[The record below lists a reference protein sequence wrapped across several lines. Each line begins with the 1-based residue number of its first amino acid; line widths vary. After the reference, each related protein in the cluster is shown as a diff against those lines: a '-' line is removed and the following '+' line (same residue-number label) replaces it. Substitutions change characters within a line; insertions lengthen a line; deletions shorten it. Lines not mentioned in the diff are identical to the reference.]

1 MSASN
6 LDLLRKIT
14 PNAIL
19 DQEIASTI
27 PAIGTGNK
35 FTDRQS
41 MLLLR
46 LSLKERNKRAREI
59 WDDKGRARKVRT
71 SWYKGLSEQ
80 QLGTVGLSL
89 GLASD
94 TKSRSRRY
102 GDAKISASNDK
113 HSDDVD
119 PDGTEDGGKDAN
131 NRAEDDA
138 LNEKAGKKR
147 KYTEMAKNR
156 VSKEVKGSTK
166 AISTLL
172 ASRFATQ
179 VDQSGT
185 LKMSVGWLHDM
196 DGPTSKIHAGKITYC
211 NCRPAGNNMDSESE
225 VDHFV
230 DILLDMK
237 TLTLGRLLSQLD
249 DALIHSIPDAKW
261 GNLTLCAIEISRWI
275 GSDIFKATLQERFG
289 AKMTEEQV
297 EKASANLGFMQAF
310 VGYEYVSKGIAQA
323 TRLSLRA
330 E

>member
-27 PAIGTGNK
+27 SAVGTGNR
-35 FTDRQS
+35 FTDRQA

-46 LSLKERNKRAREI
+46 LSLKERNKRARDI
-59 WDDKGRARKVRT
+59 WDDKGRARKVRK
-71 SWYKGLSEQ
+71 SWYEGLSEQ

-94 TKSRSRRY
+94 TENRSRRY
-102 GDAKISASNDK
+102 GDAKMSASNDK
-113 HSDDVD
+113 HNDEVD
-119 PDGTEDGGKDAN
+119 PDETRDEGEDAS
-131 NRAEDDA
+131 NRAEDDT
-138 LNEKAGKKR
+138 LNKKDGKKR
-147 KYTEMAKNR
+147 KYTEMAR
-156 VSKEVKGSTK
+156 IVFPRRSKE
-166 AISTLL
+166 
-172 ASRFATQ
+172 
-179 VDQSGT
+179 SGT

-196 DGPTSKIHAGKITYC
+196 DRLTSKIHAGKITYC

-249 DALIHSIPDAKW
+249 DALIDSIPDAKW

-289 AKMTEEQV
+289 AKMTKEQV
-297 EKASANLGFMQAF
+297 EKASADLGFMQVF
-310 VGYEYVSKGIAQA
+310 VGYEYVSKGVAQA